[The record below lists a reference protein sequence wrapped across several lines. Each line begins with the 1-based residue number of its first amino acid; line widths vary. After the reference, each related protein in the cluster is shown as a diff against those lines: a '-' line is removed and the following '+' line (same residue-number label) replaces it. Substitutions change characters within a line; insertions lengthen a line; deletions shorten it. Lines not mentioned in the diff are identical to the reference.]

1 MSHLKVAYTN
11 PYVLKWSVWVAFA
24 TCGYFQVG
32 NYIQALW
39 KYIQTE
45 DNPENYNGA
54 VEATATLI
62 GIYRT
67 CTIITYCLYT
77 PPPPIPTAMHIST
90 LIATLMYCKYAFCV
104 LCLCLNAHCATIY
117 CISANSFHGN
127 YYFLNL
133 TLGNVHY

>member
-1 MSHLKVAYTN
+1 MNFACVKVLLTHLKVAYTN

-39 KYIQTE
+39 KYIETE

-62 GIYRT
+62 GIYRN
-67 CTIITYCLYT
+67 CTIVTRGSYLLT
-77 PPPPIPTAMHIST
+77 PLPPPSYSPLYNYTNIYTV
-90 LIATLMYCKYAFCV
+90 V
-104 LCLCLNAHCATIY
+104 LQVCHCLL
-117 CISANSFHGN
+117 
-127 YYFLNL
+127 
-133 TLGNVHY
+133 LGYIT

>member
-1 MSHLKVAYTN
+1 MNYFALASLSVATIISLFLPNVPKSIYFHRNNENLGQEKQPNANAAVKVLMSHLKVAYSN

-62 GIYRT
+62 GIY
-67 CTIITYCLYT
+67 YLPY
-77 PPPPIPTAMHIST
+77 
-90 LIATLMYCKYAFCV
+90 
-104 LCLCLNAHCATIY
+104 
-117 CISANSFHGN
+117 
-127 YYFLNL
+127 
-133 TLGNVHY
+133 

>member
-1 MSHLKVAYTN
+1 MNFACVKVLLTHLKVAYTN

-39 KYIQTE
+39 KYIETE

-62 GIYRT
+62 GIQG
-67 CTIITYCLYT
+67 
-77 PPPPIPTAMHIST
+77 PPPQIDVFQTNIFS
-90 LIATLMYCKYAFCV
+90 
-104 LCLCLNAHCATIY
+104 
-117 CISANSFHGN
+117 
-127 YYFLNL
+127 
-133 TLGNVHY
+133 

>member
-45 DNPENYNGA
+45 DNTENYNGA
-54 VEATATLI
+54 VEATATLL
-62 GIYRT
+62 GIYGT
-67 CTIITYCLYT
+67 CTIITCGLNFFD
-77 PPPPIPTAMHIST
+77 PPPPLSTALHIST
-90 LIATLMYCKYAFCV
+90 LIDTLWYCMYAFCV
-104 LCLCLNAHCATIY
+104 LCLCLNAYCAKIY
-117 CISANSFHGN
+117 LDHA
-127 YYFLNL
+127 
-133 TLGNVHY
+133 TLHS

>member
-11 PYVLKWSVWVAFA
+11 IYVLKWSVWVAFA

-39 KYIQTE
+39 KYIETE

-62 GIYRT
+62 GIQG
-67 CTIITYCLYT
+67 
-77 PPPPIPTAMHIST
+77 PPPQIDVFQTNIFS
-90 LIATLMYCKYAFCV
+90 
-104 LCLCLNAHCATIY
+104 
-117 CISANSFHGN
+117 
-127 YYFLNL
+127 
-133 TLGNVHY
+133 

>member
-1 MSHLKVAYTN
+1 MLPVCNSIKKAWKKSIIVSTRNLKFLKSGKTESQEFEKISQFMNFACVKVLLTHLKVAYTN
-11 PYVLKWSVWVAFA
+11 PYVLKWSLWVAFA

-39 KYIQTE
+39 KYIETE

-67 CTIITYCLYT
+67 CTFTT
-77 PPPPIPTAMHIST
+77 
-90 LIATLMYCKYAFCV
+90 
-104 LCLCLNAHCATIY
+104 
-117 CISANSFHGN
+117 
-127 YYFLNL
+127 
-133 TLGNVHY
+133 